1 MNTHDPRMRILVAY
15 ASKSGT
21 TVEVA
26 QVIAE
31 ELEGE
36 FTRVELRPMY
46 EVQDLHLYDAAVI
59 GSAIRVG
66 KWLPGAVKFVERH
79 QYALRQIPVAL
90 FTVCLTMM
98 ADTLDNRL
106 LVEEY
111 MQPVLK
117 LLQPVTIGLFAGRM
131 DPAKLGLAERL
142 IARTMQPPQGD
153 FRDWDAIRLWAADL
167 QPAFLAEAA
176 RLGV

>member
-1 MNTHDPRMRILVAY
+1 MNAHDPRARILVAY

-21 TVEVA
+21 TAEVA
-26 QVIAE
+26 EVIGETLA
-31 ELEGE
+31 GE
-36 FTRVELRPMY
+36 FIRVELRPMV

-59 GSAIRVG
+59 GSAIRAS
-66 KWLPGAVKFVERH
+66 KWLPAAVEFVELH

-98 ADTLDNRL
+98 ADTPDNRL

-111 MQPVLK
+111 MRPVLK
-117 LLQPVTIGLFAGRM
+117 LVQPVTIGLFAGRM
-131 DPAKLGLAERL
+131 EPARLGLAERL
-142 IARTMQPPQGD
+142 IARTVQPPQGD

-167 QPAFLAEAA
+167 QPALLAEIT
-176 RLGV
+176 RREG

>member
-1 MNTHDPRMRILVAY
+1 MNTHDPRVRVLVAY

-21 TVEVA
+21 TAEVA
-26 QVIAE
+26 EVIAE
-31 ELEGE
+31 ELTGE
-36 FTRVELRPMY
+36 FTRVELRPMD

-66 KWLPGAVKFVERH
+66 KWLPAAVQFVDLH
-79 QYALRQIPVAL
+79 QHELRRIPVAL

-98 ADTLDNRL
+98 EDTLDNRL

-111 MQPVLK
+111 MRPVLK
-117 LLQPVTIGLFAGRM
+117 LVQPVTIGLFAGRM

-142 IARTMQPPQGD
+142 IAKTMQPPQGD

-167 QPAFLAEAA
+167 QPALLAEVA
-176 RLGV
+176 RWGV

>member
-1 MNTHDPRMRILVAY
+1 MNTHDPRVRILVAY

-21 TVEVA
+21 TAEVA
-26 QVIAE
+26 EVTAQ

-36 FTRVELRPMY
+36 FTRVELRPMA

-59 GSAIRVG
+59 GSAIRIG
-66 KWLPGAVKFVERH
+66 KWLPTAVRFVELH
-79 QYALRQIPVAL
+79 QYELRQIPVAL

-98 ADTLDNRL
+98 EDTPDNRL

-111 MQPVLK
+111 MRPVLS
-117 LLQPVTIGLFAGRM
+117 LLQPMTIGLFPGRIE
-131 DPAKLGLAERL
+131 PAKLGMVERL
-142 IARTMQPPQGD
+142 VAKTMKPPQGD

-167 QPAFLAEAA
+167 QPALLAEVA

>member
-1 MNTHDPRMRILVAY
+1 MNTHDPRVRILVTY

-21 TVEVA
+21 AAEIA
-26 QVIAE
+26 EVIAG

-36 FTRVELRPMY
+36 FTRVELRPLA

-59 GSAIRVG
+59 GSAIRRS
-66 KWLPGAVKFVERH
+66 KWLPAAVEFVELH
-79 QYALRQIPVAL
+79 QHELRQIPVAL

-98 ADTLDNRL
+98 EDTPDNRL

-111 MQPVLK
+111 MRPVLK

-131 DPAKLGLAERL
+131 DPARLGLAERL
-142 IARTMQPPQGD
+142 IVQTMQPPQGD

-167 QPAFLAEAA
+167 QPALLAEIA